1 MPIPCFMG
9 DPLGVP
15 YGNLRISDS
24 RLTWL
29 DFIAVSVSASS
40 DADVLVRTA
49 SYSGPVRFH
58 IRVTKATS
66 QYYPFPR
73 PLATERGIYI
83 TANKPAVISF
93 GGRP

>member
-1 MPIPCFMG
+1 MPIPCVMG

-24 RLTWL
+24 SLRWL
-29 DFIAVSVSASS
+29 NFIAVSVSATY

-66 QYYPFPR
+66 QYYQFPR
-73 PLATERGIYI
+73 PVPVERGLYI
-83 TANKPAVISF
+83 TSNKPAVISF
-93 GGRP
+93 GGQP